1 MHNKVHGT
9 RAVIPDSP
17 LSKATPNLP
26 NAPHP
31 ADESARLAALDATHL
46 LDTLPEPAFDDL
58 TRIASLV
65 CGTPIALISL
75 VDRERQWFKS
85 RVGLDACETPREQA
99 FCAHAILN
107 PELMEVPDAC
117 EDARFSDHPLV
128 TGAPGIRFYA
138 GAPLEVAGGQRI
150 GTLCVIDTVAR
161 TLDDAQREALSAL
174 ARQVVA
180 QIELRDR
187 VDAMREARE
196 RQNMFE
202 RQLQRFNEELSAL
215 VALRTREVEAERD
228 RARLY
233 FDTAGSMMVVTDTA
247 GRGIQANRK
256 SAEVLG
262 RPVDSLIGRDW
273 FELCQPAAE
282 RSEARSY
289 FGGLVDGTQQSERRF
304 RGHALNASGEL
315 RVIAWHTSRLEDE
328 GGVATGLLG
337 VGEDITARLRAEE
350 HLRHTLAELERSN
363 IALQQFVHV
372 ASHDLREPI
381 NSILNFARLLAR
393 ESPGAPDSR
402 SRRYIDFVVR
412 GGERL
417 RQLVD
422 DLLAYV
428 RLDGAE
434 ARTDA
439 VSLSELLE
447 DTRQALADAIGRSGA
462 TLQVA
467 PLPVI
472 RGDRSLLGLLMQNLI
487 GNAIKFHAPDVAP
500 EVTVTAQRVKDELH
514 VAVSDNGIG
523 IEPSFHERIFAAFER
538 LHARSEYEG
547 TGLGLALCRRIADM
561 HGGHMFVESAAG
573 CGARFVL
580 ALPISRMIGQAP
592 EPSARTT
599 TA

>member
-1 MHNKVHGT
+1 
-9 RAVIPDSP
+9 
-17 LSKATPNLP
+17 
-26 NAPHP
+26 
-31 ADESARLAALDATHL
+31 
-46 LDTLPEPAFDDL
+46 
-58 TRIASLV
+58 
-65 CGTPIALISL
+65 
-75 VDRERQWFKS
+75 
-85 RVGLDACETPREQA
+85 
-99 FCAHAILN
+99 
-107 PELMEVPDAC
+107 
-117 EDARFSDHPLV
+117 
-128 TGAPGIRFYA
+128 
-138 GAPLEVAGGQRI
+138 
-150 GTLCVIDTVAR
+150 
-161 TLDDAQREALSAL
+161 
-174 ARQVVA
+174 
-180 QIELRDR
+180 
-187 VDAMREARE
+187 
-196 RQNMFE
+196 
-202 RQLQRFNEELSAL
+202 
-215 VALRTREVEAERD
+215 
-228 RARLY
+228 
-233 FDTAGSMMVVTDTA
+233 MMVVTDTA
-247 GRGIQANRK
+247 GRVIQANRK

-273 FELCQPAAE
+273 FELCLPAAE

-393 ESPGAPDSR
+393 ESPDAPDSR

>member
-1 MHNKVHGT
+1 MPSFPTAHC
-9 RAVIPDSP
+9 R
-17 LSKATPNLP
+17 ATPNLP

-31 ADESARLAALDATHL
+31 PDEPARIAALDATRL
-46 LDTLPEPAFDDL
+46 LDTPPEPAFDDL
-58 TRIASLV
+58 ARIASLI

-75 VDRERQWFKS
+75 VDRERQWFKA
-85 RVGLDACETPREQA
+85 RVGLEAGETPRDQA
-99 FCAHAILN
+99 FCAHAVLSR
-107 PELMEVPDAC
+107 ELLEVPDAC
-117 EDARFSDHPLV
+117 SDSRFSDNPLV
-128 TGAPGIRFYA
+128 TGEPGIRFYA

-161 TLDDAQREALSAL
+161 TLDAAQREALSAL

-180 QIELRDR
+180 QIALRDR
-187 VDAMREARE
+187 VDAMRETQD

-202 RQLQRFNEELSAL
+202 RQLQRFNDELSDL
-215 VALRTREVEAERD
+215 VALRTRQVEAERD

-233 FDTAGSMMVVTDTA
+233 FDTAGSMMVVTDTT
-247 GRGIQANRK
+247 GRVIRANRK

-273 FELCQPAAE
+273 FDLCLPAAE
-282 RSEARSY
+282 RVDARAY
-289 FGGLVDGTQQSERRF
+289 FTGLVDGSQRGERRF
-304 RGHALNASGEL
+304 RGHALNAAGQL
-315 RVIAWHTSRLEDE
+315 RVIAWHTSRLEDDR
-328 GGVATGLLG
+328 GAATGLLG
-337 VGEDITARLRAEE
+337 VGEDITDRLQAEE
-350 HLRHTLAELERSN
+350 QLRRTLAELERSN

-381 NSILNFARLLAR
+381 NSILNFARLLVR
-393 ESPGAPDSR
+393 ESQDAPDGR

-439 VSLSELLE
+439 VSLSDLLE

-462 TLQVA
+462 TLRLA

-472 RGDRSLLGLLMQNLI
+472 RGDRSQLALLMQNLI
-487 GNAIKFHAPDVAP
+487 GNAIKFHPADVAP
-500 EVTVTAQRVKDELH
+500 EVTISAARVDDELH
-514 VAVSDNGIG
+514 LVVSDNGIG
-523 IEPSFHERIFAAFER
+523 IEPAFHERIFAAFER

-561 HGGHMFVESAAG
+561 HGGRMFVESAAG

-580 ALPISRMIGQAP
+580 ALPISRLIGRTP
-592 EPSARTT
+592 ETSARTT

>member
-1 MHNKVHGT
+1 M
-9 RAVIPDSP
+9 
-17 LSKATPNLP
+17 P
-26 NAPHP
+26 NAPHLQDEP
-31 ADESARLAALDATHL
+31 ARIAALDATRL
-46 LDTLPEPAFDDL
+46 LDTPPEPAFDDL
-58 TRIASLV
+58 TRIASLI

-75 VDRERQWFKS
+75 VDRERQWFKA
-85 RVGLDACETPREQA
+85 RVGLTASETPRDQA

-107 PELMEVPDAC
+107 RDLMEVPDAC
-117 EDARFSDHPLV
+117 DDSRFSDNPLV
-128 TGAPGIRFYA
+128 TGEPGIRFYA

-161 TLDDAQREALSAL
+161 TLNAAQREALSAL

-187 VDAMREARE
+187 VDAMHEAQD

-202 RQLQRFNEELSAL
+202 RQLQRFNDELSAL
-215 VALRTREVEAERD
+215 VALRTRQLEAERD

-233 FDTAGSMMVVTDTA
+233 FDTAGSMMVVTDTS
-247 GRGIQANRK
+247 GRVIRANRK

-262 RPVDSLIGRDW
+262 RPIDGLIGRDW
-273 FELCQPAAE
+273 FDLCLPAAE
-282 RSEARSY
+282 QVDARVY
-289 FGGLVDGTQQSERRF
+289 FAGLVDGSQRGERRF
-304 RGHALNASGEL
+304 RGHALNAAGQL
-315 RVIAWHTSRLEDE
+315 RVIAWHTSRLEDDR
-328 GGVATGLLG
+328 GSATGLLG
-337 VGEDITARLRAEE
+337 VGEDITDRLQAEE
-350 HLRHTLAELERSN
+350 QLRRTLNELERSN

-393 ESPGAPDSR
+393 ENQDAPDGR
-402 SRRYIDFVVR
+402 SRRYLDFVVR

-434 ARTDA
+434 ARSDA
-439 VSLSELLE
+439 VSLSDLLE

-462 TLQVA
+462 TLRLA

-472 RGDRSLLGLLMQNLI
+472 RGDRSQLALLMQNLI

-500 EVTVTAQRVKDELH
+500 EVTVSAAQVQDELH
-514 VAVSDNGIG
+514 VVVSDNGIG

-561 HGGHMFVESAAG
+561 HGGRMFVESAAG

-580 ALPISRMIGQAP
+580 ALPVSRLIGRTP
-592 EPSARTT
+592 ETSARTT